1 MKPAVYTLLIYLA
14 IINVA
19 GFLIMLIDKRKAQR
33 RKWRIPEAV
42 LLGVAAV
49 GGSLGTLIAMYK
61 FRHKTLHTNFV
72 WGVPTML
79 IAQFLIM
86 AVLFFSAIL
95 RVQ

>member
-1 MKPAVYTLLIYLA
+1 
-14 IINVA
+14 
-19 GFLIMLIDKRKAQR
+19 MLIDKRKARR

-49 GGSLGTLIAMYK
+49 GGSLGTLIGMYK

-72 WGVPTML
+72 WGVPTMM
-79 IAQFLIM
+79 IAHFLIM

-95 RVQ
+95 RFQ